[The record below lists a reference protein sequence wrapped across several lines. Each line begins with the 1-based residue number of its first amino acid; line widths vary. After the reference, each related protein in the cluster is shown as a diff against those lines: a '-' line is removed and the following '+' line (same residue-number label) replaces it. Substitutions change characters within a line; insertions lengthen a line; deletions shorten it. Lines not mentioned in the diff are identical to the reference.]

1 MNGQLRRLREQNAL
15 SRKDLAE
22 IAGVDESTIYRL
34 ENGRSRKAMPKTVR
48 QLARALGVKPRVL
61 LSEQTRMFL

>member
-48 QLARALGVKPRVL
+48 QLARALGVKPRIL